1 MEIKQ
6 VGKKQRM
13 RLEAT
18 LGTIQTRNGKVI
30 DEIKA
35 KTIINFI
42 TLGSIIAMGPKRTKE
57 RMKMEYGDIP
67 Y

>member
-18 LGTIQTRNGKVI
+18 LGTIRTRNGKVI

-35 KTIINFI
+35 KTII
-42 TLGSIIAMGPKRTKE
+42 TLGSIIAMRPKRTNE
-57 RMKMEYGDIP
+57 RMKIEYGDIP

>member
-18 LGTIQTRNGKVI
+18 LATIQTRNGKVI

-35 KTIINFI
+35 KTIINYYNI
-42 TLGSIIAMGPKRTKE
+42 G
-57 RMKMEYGDIP
+57 
-67 Y
+67 

>member
-30 DEIKA
+30 DEIQA
-35 KTIINFI
+35 KTII

-57 RMKMEYGDIP
+57 RMKMEYGDNP

>member
-35 KTIINFI
+35 KTII
-42 TLGSIIAMGPKRTKE
+42 TLGSIIAMRLKRTKE